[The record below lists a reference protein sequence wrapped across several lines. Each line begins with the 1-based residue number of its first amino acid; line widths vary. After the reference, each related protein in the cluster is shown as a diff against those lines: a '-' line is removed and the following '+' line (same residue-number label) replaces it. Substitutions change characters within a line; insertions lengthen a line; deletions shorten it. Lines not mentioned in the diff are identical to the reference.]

1 VLFAGAMELYF
12 WKQDPAGEP
21 GNVGGEGWS
30 VRYKDQEVRDN
41 KLVKELKVCTAA
53 AVYAVKCFYHGMM

>member
-1 VLFAGAMELYF
+1 MALYCVCAVLCYDRQIVLFAGAMELYF

-21 GNVGGEGWS
+21 GNVGGAGWS

-41 KLVKELKVCTAA
+41 KLVKELKV
-53 AVYAVKCFYHGMM
+53 

>member
-21 GNVGGEGWS
+21 GNVGGAGWS

-41 KLVKELKVCTAA
+41 KLVKELKVSC
-53 AVYAVKCFYHGMM
+53 VHCVCYQ